1 MSNMEING
9 VLVSMR
15 KGAGLAGSKVDKVM
29 TVEIENDKDAGEGA
43 GTWSNKLFPPKAC
56 GKRNSF
62 TELRKHLNQ
71 MYGWHMTNT
80 FVFEDEVWRIL
91 PNKRVETYKQI
102 VEIDGKAR
110 ALELLEAFLADYE
123 NLKDLAR
130 CPKPNGRGE
139 LFKESDYP
147 DPGTIRANFHYEVDY
162 RPIPSGAALN
172 PLVFQEQIEKLNA
185 LHQQRLHE
193 ANIALVERFMEPFKT
208 LAEQLKDPTKRKL
221 APVLE
226 KIREFSQIIPS
237 LDLSG
242 NTELLEL
249 AQTVNLTFADITP
262 DVLRQDEEMC
272 KFVGS
277 TAEGVVTALNRFGQ
291 LGQRKFAA

>member
-1 MSNMEING
+1 MAVQTIDG
-9 VLVSMR
+9 VLAAMR
-15 KGAGLAGSKVDKVM
+15 KGAGLTGSKIDKIL
-29 TVEIENDKDAGEGA
+29 TREVEDEKGAGEGA

-56 GKRNSF
+56 GKRNTF
-62 TELRKHLNQ
+62 TVLRAHLSA
-71 MYGWHMTNT
+71 MYTWHMENT
-80 FVFEDEVWRIL
+80 YAFEDEIWRIL
-91 PNKRVETYKQI
+91 PSKRVAAYKQV
-102 VEIDGKAR
+102 VEVDGKAR
-110 ALELLEAFLADYE
+110 ALELLEEFLADYP

-130 CPKPNGRGE
+130 QPAPHGRGE
-139 LFKESDYP
+139 LFREEDYP
-147 DPGTIRANFHYEVDY
+147 DVQTIRAKFHYEVDF

-172 PLVFQEQIEKLNA
+172 QEVFREQIEKLNA
-185 LHQQRLHE
+185 LHAQRLQE
-193 ANIALVERFMEPFKT
+193 ANVALVERFMEPFKT
-208 LAEQLKDPTKRKL
+208 LAEQLKDPKQRKL
-221 APVLE
+221 APVLD
-226 KIREFSQIIPS
+226 KIREFSNIIPS

-291 LGQRKFAA
+291 MGQRKFAA